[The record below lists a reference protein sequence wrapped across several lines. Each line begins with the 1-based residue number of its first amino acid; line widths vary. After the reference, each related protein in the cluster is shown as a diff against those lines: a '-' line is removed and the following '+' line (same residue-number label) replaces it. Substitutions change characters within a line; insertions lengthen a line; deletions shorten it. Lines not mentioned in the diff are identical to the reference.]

1 MHYKDNSNRATAN
14 INSTISQPIVT
25 KTAEFFYET
34 FLSNLSSRNIK
45 EGI

>member
-25 KTAEFFYET
+25 QTAEFFKKHFYLILVLE
-34 FLSNLSSRNIK
+34 
-45 EGI
+45 